1 MMFKD
6 KAVFFDHG
14 LFFFFFL
21 TLDTLAVSL
30 SEPEI

>member
-14 LFFFFFL
+14 LFFFFFF
-21 TLDTLAVSL
+21 DFGHFGHFFV
-30 SEPEI
+30 